1 MVLGGQELRV
11 FCRVSVPMLRPAAA
25 GRDPGTGVE
34 AQHHGLCNAVHD
46 TSDERVH
53 WQGWFSLLLTVSVLL
68 VHDVQQLQVCLITN
82 LHISVRR

>member
-1 MVLGGQELRV
+1 VVLGGQELRV
-11 FCRVSVPMLRPAAA
+11 FCCLSVPMLRPTAA
-25 GRDPGTGVE
+25 GRHSGTGVE

-53 WQGWFSLLLTVSVLL
+53 RQGWFSLMLTATVLL
-68 VHDVQQLQVCLITN
+68 VYDIQQLQVCLITN